1 MNKDGEFALT
11 HNHEDERRK
20 ENRKKKEE
28 AKGKQQEDEEKEKKE
43 KKNDWNIRIQACLDG
58 KGPESGDRPPF
69 ICRDVFRVLG
79 EKDPTGAEHI
89 SSLSFCCVKCLRIRD
104 ADLALCEG
112 SLGELQFTKGHI
124 TELDLPSL
132 ANCVKMSRFTLIQ
145 DNGLGNSGAPMEKMR
160 LTRGLPV
167 FPSTLTELSLSG
179 IEDAPGSPPVDL
191 NTSLVRVTALS
202 RLDLE
207 HLRLRKASLDFS
219 PGFSSLMSLSVEGV
233 DGFSATA
240 SFWSNCRSLESVTI
254 SGAGTA
260 TPLFGYKSALPNVL
274 FTSTLR
280 SLSLKDCDVPELP
293 PSICDCPALAS
304 LSVTNCG
311 LQRLPDCLH
320 QLASLD
326 NLSLTGNELH
336 LEGIAVL
343 ERCDFL
349 NTPSSA
355 AATSSAA
362 ANGGTRAVSLM
373 GNRLPFGCPTEVRV
387 VAYLK
392 ALPRPDKSYAGLRHY
407 DYRELEAA
415 TRGFSPKSLLN
426 AEGSFGPVYSGT
438 IGASQQVAV
447 KVMAE
452 ATLSSEEQLRAE
464 LGALQ
469 MCRHPNLVQLLGCCI
484 DDPRGSKCLVYELKP
499 NGSIRSYLDKD
510 LSTRRACGWR
520 RRISWMLQVISA
532 LEYLHVIAEPIM
544 IHRDIKTANILL
556 DSSLSACIGDFGLAR
571 LISDSAKAEG
581 AAAKGASTRIVG
593 TPGYID
599 PEYARTGKITTASD
613 IYSFGV
619 CMIELLCSRR
629 AFDKDRDEPALV
641 SEFEEAVEEGEKGKD
656 TLSALIDR
664 AGEARWP
671 VGGITEQLIGVIAS
685 CIEPKSK
692 KRAATCEVAASL
704 TVLSHEHG
712 CDPQMLNVMGE
723 GAQDKDQGAMCAMCV
738 ICYEN
743 VSTHAIVPCGHVCLC
758 ADDAAMLLC
767 KSGGAGNCPM
777 CRGGIESIM
786 QISAHATGKRQR
798 RG

>member
-1 MNKDGEFALT
+1 MNKDGEFALPHGT
-11 HNHEDERRK
+11 SIEEIEETFAPGRK
-20 ENRKKKEE
+20 EKRRAREEDKKE
-28 AKGKQQEDEEKEKKE
+28 AKGKQQEEDEKKE
-43 KKNDWNIRIQACLDG
+43 NDWNISIVACLAE
-58 KGPESGDRPPF
+58 KGPESGDHPPF

-79 EKDPTGAEHI
+79 EKDPTGAEHV

-112 SLGELQFTKGHI
+112 SLSVLQFTKGHI

-132 ANCVKMSRFTLIQ
+132 ANCVKMSRFSLIQ
-145 DNGLGNSGAPMEKMR
+145 DNASPSRGGPTEMIR
-160 LTRGLPV
+160 LTRGLPA
-167 FPSTLTELSLSG
+167 FPSTLTELVLSG
-179 IEDAPGSPPVDL
+179 IEDVPGSPPVDL

-202 RLDLE
+202 RLHLD

-219 PGFSSLMSLSVEGV
+219 PGFSSLMSLSVKEV

-260 TPLFGYKSALPNVL
+260 TPLFGYKSALPSVL

-280 SLSLKDCDVPELP
+280 SLSLNDCDVPELP
-293 PSICDCPALAS
+293 PSICDCPALES

-326 NLSLTGNELH
+326 NLCLTGNKLH

-349 NTPSSA
+349 STPA
-355 AATSSAA
+355 AKPK
-362 ANGGTRAVSLM
+362 GGTRAVSLM
-373 GNRLPFGCPTEVRV
+373 RNSLPEGCPMEVSV

-464 LGALQ
+464 LSALQ

-484 DDPRGSKCLVYELKP
+484 DDPMGSKCLVYELKP

-510 LSTRRACGWR
+510 LSSRRACGWR

-532 LEYLHVIAEPIM
+532 LEYLHMIAEPTI

-556 DSSLSACIGDFGLAR
+556 GSSLNACIGDFGLAR
-571 LISDSAKAEG
+571 LLSDCAKAEG

-599 PEYARTGKITTASD
+599 PEYARTGKITTSSD

-641 SEFEEAVEEGEKGKD
+641 SEFEEAVEEGDKGEN
-656 TLSALIDR
+656 TLSAIIDR

-671 VGGITEQLIGVIAS
+671 VGGITEQLLGVIAS
-685 CIEPKSK
+685 CIKPKSK
-692 KRAATCEVAASL
+692 NRAATSEVAASL
-704 TVLSHEHG
+704 TMLSQEHG

-723 GAQDKDQGAMCAMCV
+723 GAQDEGEGAMCV
-738 ICYEN
+738 ICHEN
-743 VSTHAIVPCGHVCLC
+743 VSTRAIVPCGHLCLC
-758 ADDAAMLLC
+758 ADDAAMLLG
-767 KSGGAGNCPM
+767 KAGGAGNCPM

-786 QISAHATGKRQR
+786 QIYT
-798 RG
+798 